1 MDDCSAQ
8 VIFLYYKSITN
19 MKTMD
24 ALYKNTLDGFLASA
38 WSKFTVS
45 RTKWGMSI
53 FQGNHLSPIPYYQ
66 NILSAA
72 ESIVSFIYT
81 FLISFLSTSSSL
93 KIWNSIWTNP
103 FTFKKVCYLKEN
115 MQLLPIPFTGT
126 AKWYFKLIVWVANWA
141 TATVVFASW
150 ARIELISSTCEWTRI
165 WSI

>member
-1 MDDCSAQ
+1 MTATSSKWKTAQ
-8 VIFLYYKSITN
+8 LKWYFNSQRASWNVLQVNKLTN

-24 ALYKNTLDGFLASA
+24 ALHKNTLDGFLASA

-81 FLISFLSTSSSL
+81 FLISILSTSSTLVNFL
-93 KIWNSIWTNP
+93 KFCQTINFNYLTNISEC
-103 FTFKKVCYLKEN
+103 FGKGCYLKEKFSFCPC
-115 MQLLPIPFTGT
+115 LFL
-126 AKWYFKLIVWVANWA
+126 A
-141 TATVVFASW
+141 T
-150 ARIELISSTCEWTRI
+150 EI
-165 WSI
+165 W

>member
-1 MDDCSAQ
+1 
-8 VIFLYYKSITN
+8 

-24 ALYKNTLDGFLASA
+24 ALYKNTLDDFLASA

-81 FLISFLSTSSSL
+81 FLISLLSTGSTLENFL
-93 KIWNSIWTNP
+93 K
-103 FTFKKVCYLKEN
+103 FCQTFN
-115 MQLLPIPFTGT
+115 FQI
-126 AKWYFKLIVWVANWA
+126 I
-141 TATVVFASW
+141 
-150 ARIELISSTCEWTRI
+150 
-165 WSI
+165 

>member
-1 MDDCSAQ
+1 
-8 VIFLYYKSITN
+8 

-72 ESIVSFIYT
+72 EYIVGFIDT
-81 FLISFLSTSSSL
+81 FWISFFVYQFYS
-93 KIWNSIWTNP
+93 
-103 FTFKKVCYLKEN
+103 
-115 MQLLPIPFTGT
+115 
-126 AKWYFKLIVWVANWA
+126 
-141 TATVVFASW
+141 SW
-150 ARIELISSTCEWTRI
+150 AKFSNPVKLLTFNPLLKSCEI
-165 WSI
+165 F